1 MSHEIR
7 TPLNAIIGLTHL
19 LRADATG
26 PHDRLDRVIGAA
38 QHLLGVINDILDL
51 SKIEAGQLTLELRA
65 FRVAEM
71 VEHSVSML
79 RERAAAKSLRL
90 SSAIA
95 ADLPDTLVGDR
106 LRLEQ
111 ILLNFLGNAIKFSE
125 AGEVTLIASREGGD
139 AASGIADDAAS
150 GGVGLRIEVRDH
162 GIGLS
167 DEQQARL
174 FQAFSQAD
182 DSTSRR
188 YGGTGLGLA
197 IARRLAMLMGGDVGV
212 TSQPGAGSTFWMT
225 ARLQLPTAHTPR
237 AGVRGAARRE
247 AAPAAASGPPP
258 QQALAQRFGG
268 ARVLLA
274 DDDPVN
280 QEVTTELLRRAGLNV
295 EVADDG
301 AQAIE
306 RVREGRY
313 DLVLMDMQMPRVD
326 GIEATR
332 AIRAQPG
339 FERLPILAMTANAF
353 DEDRERCLAAG
364 MNDHVSKPVDPQS
377 FYASVL
383 RWLEQAAPGA

>member
-1 MSHEIR
+1 
-7 TPLNAIIGLTHL
+7 
-19 LRADATG
+19 
-26 PHDRLDRVIGAA
+26 
-38 QHLLGVINDILDL
+38 
-51 SKIEAGQLTLELRA
+51 
-65 FRVAEM
+65 M